1 MRGRNFP
8 DTVLD
13 TVYATLMARYNQP
26 YSEIENIPLKTS
38 LFLLRL
44 AEAEDQYI
52 KQKVE
57 QAKMKNK
64 GRKI

>member
-1 MRGRNFP
+1 MG
-8 DTVLD
+8 
-13 TVYATLMARYNQP
+13 RYNQP

-44 AEAEDQYI
+44 AEAEDQYT
-52 KQKVE
+52 KQKIE

-64 GRKI
+64 GRKL

>member
-1 MRGRNFP
+1 
-8 DTVLD
+8 
-13 TVYATLMARYNQP
+13 MARYNQP
-26 YSEIENIPLKTS
+26 YSEIKNIPLKTAQ
-38 LFLLRL
+38 FLLRL

-52 KQKVE
+52 KQKME